1 MMIERI
7 IGELGPWNWVAIG
20 LVLLVLEIAI
30 PGVFLLWFG
39 MAAISVGALSIMFN
53 HAAFWPWE
61 AQIIVFLI
69 LSLVLAWYGKR
80 MMDKGDV
87 TDQPLLNKR
96 SEQMI
101 GRTATLAEP
110 ITEGYGRIRI
120 GDTQWRV
127 KGPDMPVGA
136 RVKIASVEGN
146 ELVVEAA

>member
-1 MMIERI
+1 MLERI

-39 MAAISVGALSIMFN
+39 MAAIAVGALSIMFHN
-53 HAAFWPWE
+53 AAYWPWE
-61 AQIIVFLI
+61 AQILVFLV
-69 LSLVLAWYGKR
+69 LSLVLAYYGKR
-80 MMDKGDV
+80 MMDKGEV

-110 ITEGYGRIRI
+110 IKEGYGRIRI
-120 GDTQWRV
+120 GDTLWRV
-127 KGPDMPVGA
+127 KGPDMPTGA
-136 RVKIASVEGN
+136 RVKVSTVQGN

>member
-1 MMIERI
+1 MIARI
-7 IGELGPWNWVAIG
+7 VGELGPWNWVAIG

-39 MAAISVGALSIMFN
+39 MAAIIVGALSIMFHN
-53 HAAFWPWE
+53 AAYWPWE
-61 AQIIVFLI
+61 AQIMVFLG

-80 MMDKGDV
+80 MMDKGEV

-110 ITEGYGRIRI
+110 IKEGYGRIRI
-120 GDTQWRV
+120 GDTLWRV
-127 KGPDMPVGA
+127 KGPDMPTGA
-136 RVKIASVEGN
+136 RVKVSTVQGN

>member
-1 MMIERI
+1 MIERI

-39 MAAISVGALSIMFN
+39 MAAIAVGTVSIMFHN
-53 HAAFWPWE
+53 AAFWPWE
-61 AQIIVFLI
+61 AQIIVFLV

-96 SEQMI
+96 SEQLI
-101 GRTATLAEP
+101 GRTATLGEP
-110 ITEGYGRIRI
+110 IKEGYGRIQL
-120 GDTQWRV
+120 DDSQWRV
-127 KGPDMPVGA
+127 KGPDLPAGA
-136 RVKIASVEGN
+136 RVKVSGLDGGA
-146 ELVVEAA
+146 LVVEAA

>member
-1 MMIERI
+1 MIARI
-7 IGELGPWNWVAIG
+7 VGELGPWNWVAIG

-39 MAAISVGALSIMFN
+39 MAAIVVGALSIMFHN
-53 HAAFWPWE
+53 ATYWPWE
-61 AQIIVFLI
+61 AQIMVFLG

-80 MMDKGDV
+80 MMDKGEV
-87 TDQPLLNKR
+87 TDEPLLNKR

-120 GDTQWRV
+120 GDTLWRV
-127 KGPDMPVGA
+127 KGPDMPIGA
-136 RVKIASVEGN
+136 RVKVATVQGN

>member
-1 MMIERI
+1 MIERI

-39 MAAISVGALSIMFN
+39 MAAIAVGTLSIMLHN
-53 HAAFWPWE
+53 ADFWPWE
-61 AQIIVFLI
+61 AQIVVFLV

-96 SEQMI
+96 SEQLI
-101 GRTATLAEP
+101 GRTATLGEP
-110 ITEGYGRIRI
+110 ISEGYGRIRLD
-120 GDTQWRV
+120 DTQWRV
-127 KGPDMPVGA
+127 KGPNLPAGSK
-136 RVKIASVEGN
+136 VKISAVDGS

>member
-1 MMIERI
+1 MIERI

-20 LVLLVLEIAI
+20 LVLLVMEIAI

-39 MAAISVGALSIMFN
+39 LGAIVVGALSIMFHN
-53 HAAFWPWE
+53 AAFWPWE
-61 AQIIVFLI
+61 AQIVVFLI
-69 LSLVLAWYGKR
+69 LSLVLAYFGKR

-87 TDQPLLNKR
+87 TDEPLLNKR
-96 SEQMI
+96 SEQLV

-120 GDTQWRV
+120 DDSQWRV
-127 KGPDMPVGA
+127 KGPDLPAGV
-136 RVKIASVEGN
+136 RVKIAAVDGG